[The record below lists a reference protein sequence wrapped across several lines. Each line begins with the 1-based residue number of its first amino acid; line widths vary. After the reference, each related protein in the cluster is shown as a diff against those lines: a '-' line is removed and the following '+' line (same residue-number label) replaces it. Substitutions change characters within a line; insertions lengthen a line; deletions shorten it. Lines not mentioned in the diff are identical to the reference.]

1 MKNEVKRAAI
11 GATVGVGAA
20 LLGVPAVISVLGFKA
35 TGIAAGSLAA
45 KMMSAAAI
53 ANNGAVSAGSTV
65 AVLQSI
71 GAGGFSLGAKIGLM
85 STLGPLGAVAGSR
98 LFNWKKNS
106 DDKPK

>member
-1 MKNEVKRAAI
+1 MKNKVKGAAI
-11 GATVGVGAA
+11 GATVGVGVA
-20 LLGVPAVISVLGFKA
+20 LFGVPAGVCVLGFKA

-53 ANNGAVSAGSTV
+53 ANNGAVAAGSTV

-98 LFNWKKNS
+98 LFNWKKTS
-106 DDKPK
+106 GDKPK